1 MSNVLNT
8 REILPPVYN
17 SSMGNPP
24 VGPEEDL
31 ALLELALNQ
40 NIKTEEEQ
48 AFENATKALLANGV
62 ASPLKIKN
70 DLNNLD
76 HLGALLKVLQGK
88 APSNQAEAEVMGNFL
103 EQQLYNRK

>member
-8 REILPPVYN
+8 REVLPPVYN

-31 ALLELALNQ
+31 ALIELALNQ

-48 AFENATKALLANGV
+48 AFENATKALLANR
-62 ASPLKIKN
+62 ATPSLKIKN
-70 DLNNLD
+70 GLSNLD
-76 HLGALLKVLQGK
+76 HLGILLKVLNGK
-88 APSNQAEAEVMGNFL
+88 APSNQLEAEVMAGFR
-103 EQQLYNRK
+103 E

>member
-8 REILPPVYN
+8 REVLPPIYN

-31 ALLELALNQ
+31 ALIELALNQ

-48 AFENATKALLANGV
+48 AFENATKALLANK
-62 ASPLKIKN
+62 AIPSLKIKN
-70 DLNNLD
+70 DLSNLD
-76 HLGALLKVLQGK
+76 PLGLLLKVLNGK
-88 APSNQAEAEVMGNFL
+88 APSNQLEAEVMAGFR
-103 EQQLYNRK
+103 EQQLNQR